1 MAVSVDTVYQ
11 RVLAIANK
19 EQRGYLTPQ
28 EFNLFANQA
37 QLEIFEQY
45 FYDLNQFSR
54 PHGNS
59 TEYGDMLNILHEKM
73 SVFNK
78 TQQTNLTSTN
88 TPAYAATFGSNI
100 TTNGDFSS
108 GTTSW
113 TAGGGTLGTIAAY
126 DTGGLVGIQL
136 KNDGDGN
143 GATATQATTTQA
155 GKLYKVAVTVN
166 TTALNTS
173 TANAAA
179 RAMMSFGGATSSQQV
194 PPGQS
199 SVTLVLYATAASAST
214 NFVLQITAAGN
225 TPADLAVFSNASV
238 QEVTGRKLNITT
250 LEEIYRLGALMY
262 TDSNG
267 RFVEMQRV
275 LPNELLYI
283 NSSPLTKPDEKS
295 PVYVQNSI
303 KQLSIYP
310 STLASGNVAAN
321 FIVKPSKVVWAYN
334 VVSEKAVFDGPNA
347 SNFDLHAS
355 EEVTLVNKILEL
367 AGVAMQKQD
376 IQGFAT
382 GKDNKEL
389 QQEKS

>member
-19 EQRGYLTPQ
+19 EQRGYITPQ

-108 GTTSW
+108 GVTSW
-113 TAGGGTLGTIAAY
+113 TAGGGTYGTIAAY

-136 KNDGDGN
+136 KNDGAGS
-143 GATATQATTTQA
+143 GATATQAITTQA
-155 GKLYKVAVTVN
+155 GKLYKVAVTVKTTDLN
-166 TTALNTS
+166 TTGT
-173 TANAAA
+173 NAAA
-179 RAMMSFGGATSSQQV
+179 RAMIQFGGATSSQQV

-199 SVTLVLYATAASAST
+199 SVTLVLYATATSAST
-214 NFVLQITAAGN
+214 NFVLKIVAAGN
-225 TPADLAVFSNASV
+225 TADLAVFSNASV

-250 LEEIYRLGALMY
+250 SEEIYRLGALMY

-267 RFVEMQRV
+267 RFVEMQKV

-295 PVYVQNSI
+295 PVYVQNSF

-310 STLASGNVAAN
+310 STLVSGNVAVN
-321 FIVKPSKVVWAYN
+321 FIVKPSKVIWAYN
-334 VVSEKAVFDGPNA
+334 VVDEKAVFEGSTA

-376 IQGFAT
+376 IQAFAT
-382 GKDNKEL
+382 GRDNKEL

>member
-19 EQRGYLTPQ
+19 EQRGYITPQ

-136 KNDGDGN
+136 KNDADGN

-166 TTALNTS
+166 TTALNT
-173 TANAAA
+173 TGTNAAA

-225 TPADLAVFSNASV
+225 TPTDLAVFSNASV

-250 LEEIYRLGALMY
+250 SDEIYRLGALMY

-310 STLASGNVAAN
+310 STLVSGNVAAN

>member
-1 MAVSVDTVYQ
+1 MAVSIDTVYQ

-19 EQRGYLTPQ
+19 EQRGYITPQ

-73 SVFNK
+73 SVFYK
-78 TQQTNLTSTN
+78 TQQTNLTSAN

-100 TTNGDFSS
+100 TTNGDFSN
-108 GTTSW
+108 GITDW
-113 TAGGGTLGTIAAY
+113 TAGGGTFGSIAAY
-126 DTGGLVGIQL
+126 DTGGLVGIKL
-136 KNDGDGN
+136 SNDAAGS
-143 GATATQATTTQA
+143 GATATQAITTQA
-155 GKLYKVAVTVN
+155 GKLYRVTATVK
-166 TTALNTS
+166 TTNLNDTGS
-173 TANAAA
+173 NAAA
-179 RAMMSFGGATSSQQV
+179 LASISFGGVTASQQV
-194 PPGQS
+194 PPGQN
-199 SVTLVLYATAASAST
+199 SVTLTLNSTATSAST
-214 NFVLQITAAGN
+214 NFVLKITASGN
-225 TPADLAVFSNASV
+225 TADFAVFSNASV

-250 LEEIYRLGALMY
+250 TDDIYRLGTLMY

-267 RFVEMQRV
+267 RFVEMERV

-295 PVYVQNSI
+295 PIYVQNSI
-303 KQLSIYP
+303 SQLSIYP
-310 STLASGNVAAN
+310 STLTSGNVAVN
-321 FIVKPSKVVWAYN
+321 FIVKPSPVNWAYN
-334 VVSEKAVFDGPNA
+334 IVSEKAIFDGTNA
-347 SNFDLHAS
+347 SNFELHAS

-376 IQGFAT
+376 VQGFAT

>member
-1 MAVSVDTVYQ
+1 
-11 RVLAIANK
+11 
-19 EQRGYLTPQ
+19 
-28 EFNLFANQA
+28 
-37 QLEIFEQY
+37 
-45 FYDLNQFSR
+45 
-54 PHGNS
+54 
-59 TEYGDMLNILHEKM
+59 
-73 SVFNK
+73 
-78 TQQTNLTSTN
+78 
-88 TPAYAATFGSNI
+88 
-100 TTNGDFSS
+100 
-108 GTTSW
+108 
-113 TAGGGTLGTIAAY
+113 
-126 DTGGLVGIQL
+126 
-136 KNDGDGN
+136 
-143 GATATQATTTQA
+143 
-155 GKLYKVAVTVN
+155 
-166 TTALNTS
+166 
-173 TANAAA
+173 
-179 RAMMSFGGATSSQQV
+179 
-194 PPGQS
+194 
-199 SVTLVLYATAASAST
+199 
-214 NFVLQITAAGN
+214 
-225 TPADLAVFSNASV
+225 
-238 QEVTGRKLNITT
+238 
-250 LEEIYRLGALMY
+250 MY

-283 NSSPLTKPDEKS
+283 SSSPLTKPDEKS

-310 STLASGNVAAN
+310 STLVSGNVAAN